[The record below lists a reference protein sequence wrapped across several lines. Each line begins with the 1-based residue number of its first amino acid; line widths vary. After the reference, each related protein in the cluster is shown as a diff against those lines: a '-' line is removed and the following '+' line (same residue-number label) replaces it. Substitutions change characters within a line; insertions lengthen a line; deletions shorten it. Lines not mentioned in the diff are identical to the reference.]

1 MNYPNYRPDSTW
13 AELFDTTARIE
24 GLGVEIKPEELALL
38 LGRLAWRFELMAGQ
52 RERDLAR
59 LFRAIADAG
68 HARWEFELEDEEDQG
83 SVPGMNRPIAAG
95 NRQQE

>member
-1 MNYPNYRPDSTW
+1 MNYPNYRPDGTW
-13 AELFDTTARIE
+13 AELLDTAARIE

-38 LGRLAWRFELMAGQ
+38 LERLAWKFELMAGQ

-68 HARWEFELEDEEDQG
+68 HARWEFELEADEDQESGESEEDK
-83 SVPGMNRPIAAG
+83 PLAG
-95 NRQQE
+95 DKRA